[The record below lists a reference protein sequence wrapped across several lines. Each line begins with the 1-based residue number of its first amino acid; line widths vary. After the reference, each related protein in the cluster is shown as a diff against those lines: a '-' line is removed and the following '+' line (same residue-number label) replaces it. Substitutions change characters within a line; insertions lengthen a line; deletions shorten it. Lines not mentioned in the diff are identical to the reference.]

1 MGPLQLLRAI
11 REMERDSIRPG
22 FLLSPLQTLSLFFL
36 SHSPSPPPQLFLAMK
51 PEPDGSSP
59 TFGPANKLPTIG
71 LNPQLLLQW
80 LLWSSLFPLQR
91 QATLIKSPW
100 HSLPAHWQRLV
111 LLLLIPP
118 PPWNPLYLLLGL
130 TWPWFSLCRKSP
142 GWMTLSG
149 YMSPSQ

>member
-1 MGPLQLLRAI
+1 
-11 REMERDSIRPG
+11 MERDSICPG

-36 SHSPSPPPQLFLAMK
+36 SRSPSPLPQFFLAMK

-71 LNPQLLLQW
+71 VNPQLLLQW
-80 LLWSSLFPLQR
+80 LLCSSLLPLQR

-100 HSLPAHWQRLV
+100 PSLPAHRQPLV
-111 LLLLIPP
+111 LLLIPA

-149 YMSPSQ
+149 YMFPSQ